1 MRDPGLQPER
11 TSLAWARTTF
21 LLFVVALLFIREAI
35 LNDKYLHALAAV
47 ILCFIGSS
55 NFIINNVSGFYP
67 CPVTLGN
74 YPVRYFMILSYSA
87 SVVLASLLFLV
98 DFLSDGR

>member
-11 TSLAWARTTF
+11 TSLAWARTNF

-35 LNDKYLHALAAV
+35 LNDKYLYALAAV

-55 NFIINNVSGFYP
+55 NFIINKVSAFYP
-67 CPVTLGN
+67 CPDTLGK
-74 YPVRYFMILSYSA
+74 YPVRYFMILAYSA

-98 DFLSDGR
+98 DFLADGR